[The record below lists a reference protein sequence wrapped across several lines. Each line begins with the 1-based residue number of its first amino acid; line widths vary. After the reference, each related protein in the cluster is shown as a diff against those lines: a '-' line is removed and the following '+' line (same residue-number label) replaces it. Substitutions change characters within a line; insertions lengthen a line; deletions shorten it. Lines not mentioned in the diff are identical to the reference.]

1 MQELLA
7 LPMLCGFY
15 RSLMISQAIGTHAP
29 TGTGDFSIP
38 FG

>member
-7 LPMLCGFY
+7 LPMLCGFH
-15 RSLMISQAIGTHAP
+15 RSLAFPQAIGVHAP
-29 TGTGDFSIP
+29 TGDFSIT